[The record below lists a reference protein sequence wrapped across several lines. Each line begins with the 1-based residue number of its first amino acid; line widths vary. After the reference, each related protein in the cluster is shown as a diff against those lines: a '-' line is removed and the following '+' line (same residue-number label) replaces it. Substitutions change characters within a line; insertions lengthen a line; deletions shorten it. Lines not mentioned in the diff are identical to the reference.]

1 MKIIN
6 NVTEKLADDLR
17 VTLEP
22 GSKVSIAAACFSVY
36 AFEELKTQLERIEEL
51 RFIFTSPAFLKERPE
66 KAQREFYIP
75 RLDREKTL
83 HGSEFEIR
91 LRNDFGQKAISRE
104 CAQWIRMKAR
114 FRSNC
119 TAEGMPGFLTVDGR
133 EQIAYAPVNN
143 FTRAELGCERGGDL
157 FSMINR
163 IDAPE
168 SRAYLKLFDQLW
180 ADKQRLQDVT
190 DQVLESM
197 TAAFQENSPEY
208 LYFFTLYNIFSD
220 FLEHVSEDDL
230 PSEAN
235 GFKDS
240 LVWNKLYTFQ
250 KDAVLAIISKL
261 ERYNGCILAD
271 SVGLGKTF
279 TALAVIKYYENR
291 NLRVLVLCPKKLSDN
306 WQTYKA
312 NYRNNPI
319 AGDRLRYDVLYH
331 TDLSRQKGFS
341 GETDLSKLNW
351 GAYDL
356 VVIDESHN
364 FRNGGSS
371 NPEDGKFNRYDY
383 LMEKVIR
390 PGARTRVLMLSATPV
405 NNRFYDLRN
414 QLALAYEGNSEA
426 WKEKLDTDRSVEEI
440 FRNAQK
446 AFNVWSERDVE
457 QRSTDQ
463 LMRTLDFDF
472 FEILDAVTIAR
483 SRRHIEKYYNV
494 NEVGRFPT
502 RLPPISKRPPLT
514 DLGDAVTY
522 SEIYEMLLSLTL
534 SIYTPSNYI
543 LPSRMDKYSSLN
555 HEGKNRLTQSG
566 REQGIRRLMSIN
578 LLKRLES
585 SVHSF
590 RLTLQRILDLVA
602 GTLDKIGHFD
612 PALTLE
618 LTDLTGAV
626 DFDADDQELDL
637 FTVGKKVKIELADMD
652 YLTWEKD
659 LEEDLNTLYALTK
672 MVGDITP
679 EHDAKLQMLLD
690 TIAQKMEAPINPGN
704 QKLIIFTAFSDTA
717 QYLYDQ
723 VGAYVKDTYGLNTAL
738 VTGSTD
744 GKTTVPKFKAD
755 LNSVLTCFSPLSK
768 DKAALM
774 PDGPD
779 IDILIATDCISEG
792 QNLQDCDCLVNYDI
806 HWNPVRLVQRFGRV
820 DRIGSRNERIQ
831 LINFWP
837 DLELDDYINLKAR
850 VETRM
855 KALVMTSTGDDNLLS
870 PEEQGDLEYR
880 KAQLQRLQTEVVDLE
895 DMGTGVS
902 ITDLGLNEFRMELM
916 EYTKTHPELETTP
929 GGISAVA
936 AATPDAPPGVVF
948 VLKNVHN
955 EVNVDDRNRL
965 HPYYLVYLT
974 EEGLTVHDH
983 LSPKDTLDAMRQLCR
998 GKDKPLESL
1007 CRAFNAETDDGR
1019 NMGVYSSLLED
1030 AVLSIVDAK
1039 EDSDLDSLFRAGG
1052 TSALLSQ
1059 VSGLDDFQLICFLVV
1074 RKEDGSC

>member
-6 NVTEKLADDLR
+6 NMTEKLADDLR
-17 VTLEP
+17 VTMRP
-22 GSKVSIAAACFSVY
+22 DSRVSIAAACFSIY
-36 AFEELKTQLERIEEL
+36 AYEELCKELGQLDEL
-51 RFIFTSPAFLKERPE
+51 RFIFTSPAFLKEKPE
-66 KAQREFYIP
+66 KSQREFYIP
-75 RLDREKTL
+75 RLNREKTL

-91 LRNDFGQKAISRE
+91 LRNEFNQKAISQE
-104 CAQWIRMKAR
+104 CAEWIREKVR
-114 FRSNC
+114 FKSNC
-119 TAEGMPGFLTVDGR
+119 TAEGMPGFLTVDGS
-133 EQIAYAPVNN
+133 EQVAYAPVNG
-143 FTRAELGCERGGDL
+143 FTRADLGCERGGNL

-168 SRAYLKLFDQLW
+168 SRAYLDLFNQLW
-180 ADKQRLQDVT
+180 ADKQRLRDVT
-190 DQVLESM
+190 DQVLESI
-197 TAAFQENSPEY
+197 TTAFQENSPEF
-208 LYFFTLYNIFSD
+208 LYFFALYNIFSD
-220 FLEHVSEDDL
+220 FLEQVSEDDL
-230 PSEAN
+230 PNDAN
-235 GFKDS
+235 GFKES

-261 ERYNGCILAD
+261 EQYNGCILAD

-312 NYRNNPI
+312 NYVNNPI
-319 AGDRLRYDVLYH
+319 EGDRLRYDVLYH
-331 TDLSRQKGFS
+331 TDLSRAKGMS
-341 GETDLSKLNW
+341 GEIDLAKLNW
-351 GAYDL
+351 SAYDL

-364 FRNGGSS
+364 FRNGGTS
-371 NPEDGKFNRYDY
+371 NPDGGKMNRYDM
-383 LMEKVIR
+383 LMDKVIR

-414 QLALAYEGNSEA
+414 QLALAYEGNSDA
-426 WKEKLDTDRSVEEI
+426 WTDKISTHRSVDEI

-446 AFNVWSERDVE
+446 AFNTWSEWDVD

-463 LMRTLDFDF
+463 LMRMLDFDF

-494 NEVGRFPT
+494 NEIGRFPT

-514 DLGDAVTY
+514 DLDGAVTY
-522 SEIYEMLLSLTL
+522 SEIYDMLLSLTL

-543 LPSRMDKYSSLN
+543 LPSRLEKYADLN
-555 HEGKNRLTQSG
+555 HEGKNHLTQAG

-590 RLTLQRILDLVA
+590 RLTLERIQNLLCS
-602 GTLDKIGHFD
+602 TLDTIAHYD
-612 PALTLE
+612 PNLTLE
-618 LTDLTGAV
+618 LNDLTGSV

-637 FTVGKKVKIELADMD
+637 FTVGKKVKIALADMD
-652 YLTWEKD
+652 YLTWKHD
-659 LEEDLNTLYALTK
+659 LEEDFNTLYALLG
-672 MVGDITP
+672 MVADITP

-690 TIAQKMEAPINPGN
+690 TVAQKMEQPLNPGN
-704 QKLIIFTAFSDTA
+704 QKVIIFTAFSDTA
-717 QYLYDQ
+717 AYLYDHVSKFAQ
-723 VGAYVKDTYGLNTAL
+723 DEFGLHTAL
-738 VTGSTD
+738 ITGSVD
-744 GKTTVPKFKAD
+744 GKTTIPKFKAD
-755 LNSVLTCFSPLSK
+755 LNNVLTCFSPVSK

-774 PDGPD
+774 PDGPE
-779 IDILIATDCISEG
+779 IDLLIATDCISEG
-792 QNLQDCDCLVNYDI
+792 QNLQDCDCLINYDI
-806 HWNPVRLVQRFGRV
+806 HWNPVRLVQRFGRI
-820 DRIGSRNERIQ
+820 DRIGSRNECIQ

-837 DLELDDYINLKAR
+837 DLQLDDYINLKAR

-880 KAQLQRLQTEVVDLE
+880 RRQLQRLQTEVVDLE
-895 DMGTGVS
+895 EMGTGVS

-916 EYTKTHPELETTP
+916 EYAKYHPELETCP

-936 AATPDAPPGVVF
+936 QATPDAPAGVVF

-955 EVNVDDRNRL
+955 EVNVDNRNRL

-998 GKDKPLESL
+998 GKSKPIEGLYQ
-1007 CRAFNAETDDGR
+1007 AFNAETEDGK
-1019 NMGVYSSLLED
+1019 NMSAYSSLLED

-1039 EDSDLDSLFRAGG
+1039 EDSDLDSLFKAGG

-1059 VSGLDDFQLICFLVV
+1059 VSGLDDFQLVCFLVV
-1074 RKEDGSC
+1074 REEGSSC